1 MGKAQLPFKI
11 IELNKTIYTMKH
23 INSIL
28 CTLLGL
34 ALIASSCSSDKKD
47 DTQTQDKFKIKVQ
60 QVSIQEVEQLYEY
73 TATVEAEAVNNIAPL
88 TGGRIDKIF
97 VEVGDRVHK
106 GQVLVQMNEAN
117 LKQTK
122 SQLDNLELSFK
133 RIDELYKVGGVSKS
147 DWDAMKTNLD
157 VTRTSYENLLENTQ
171 LLSPLNGV
179 VTARNYD
186 SGDLYGGQPVVQ
198 VQQINPVKMLINV
211 SEMLF
216 TKVKVGMPVDIVIDA
231 YEGEVF
237 KGKVSL
243 VYPTIDG
250 TTHTFPVEIQLPNAN
265 SKVRPGMY
273 ARVTINFGMYNHI
286 VVPDEAIFRQ
296 QGSGN
301 RYVYVYEDGR
311 VFFKQV
317 QLGRHLDTYYE
328 LLNEDIKDG
337 AFVATSGLQ
346 RLKDSL
352 EVEIEQ

>member
-1 MGKAQLPFKI
+1 
-11 IELNKTIYTMKH
+11 MKH
-23 INSIL
+23 TNSIIY
-28 CTLLGL
+28 TLLGL
-34 ALIASSCSSDKKD
+34 MLIVSACTSKEKETSQIQEKL
-47 DTQTQDKFKIKVQ
+47 KIKVQ
-60 QVSIQEVEQLYEY
+60 QVSTQEVEQLYEY

-88 TGGRIDKIF
+88 TGGRIDKIY

-186 SGDLYGGQPVVQ
+186 SGDLFGGLPVVQ

-216 TKVKVGMPVDIVIDA
+216 TKVKVGMPVDIAIDA

-243 VYPTIDG
+243 IYPTIDG
-250 TTHTFPVEIQLPNAN
+250 TTHTFPVEIQLSNAN

-273 ARVTINFGMYNHI
+273 ARVTINFGMYNHV
-286 VVPDEAIFRQ
+286 VVPDEAIYRQ

-301 RYVYVYEDGR
+301 RYVYVYDNGR

-328 LLNEDIKDG
+328 LLNEDIPDG
-337 AFVATSGLQ
+337 AFVATSGLP

-352 EVEIEQ
+352 EVEIEQR

>member
-1 MGKAQLPFKI
+1 
-11 IELNKTIYTMKH
+11 MKH

-34 ALIASSCSSDKKD
+34 ALMASSCSSDKKD
-47 DTQTQDKFKIKVQ
+47 DTQSQEKFKIKVQ

-301 RYVYVYEDGR
+301 RYVYVYEDGC
-311 VFFKQV
+311 VHFKQV

-337 AFVATSGLQ
+337 AYVAITGLP
-346 RLKDSL
+346 RLKDGL
-352 EVEIEQ
+352 EVEIEK